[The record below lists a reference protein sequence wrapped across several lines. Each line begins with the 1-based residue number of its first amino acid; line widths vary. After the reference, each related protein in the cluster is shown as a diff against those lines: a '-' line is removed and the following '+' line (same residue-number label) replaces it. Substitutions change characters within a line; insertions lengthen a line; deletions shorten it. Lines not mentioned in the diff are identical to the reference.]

1 MACGILVPQ
10 PGIKL
15 ASPALEGRVSTT
27 GRMGRSFL
35 FEYCFLTNSINALL
49 LQWAHTLCVSPRA
62 FQGFPDGAMGKE
74 STCTAEDAGDMGSI
88 LGSRRSP
95 GVGNGNPLKY
105 SCLGSPMDRGT
116 WWATVHEVVKSQT
129 QLSRATHLKD
139 REESSQEKGGRFWP

>member
-1 MACGILVPQ
+1 
-10 PGIKL
+10 
-15 ASPALEGRVSTT
+15 
-27 GRMGRSFL
+27 
-35 FEYCFLTNSINALL
+35 
-49 LQWAHTLCVSPRA
+49 
-62 FQGFPDGAMGKE
+62 MGKE
-74 STCTAEDAGDMGSI
+74 STCNAEDAGDMGSI

-139 REESSQEKGGRFWP
+139 RERVISGKGRTFLALNHLVLLQKQGFLVSHYLSETWNDFTRNITSGMTRKNYL